1 MTDVFTQE
9 KRSEIMRKIGPKGS
23 RPEKQLRSMV
33 HRMGYRFRLH
43 GQDLPGKPD
52 IVLPKHHKVIFMNS
66 CFFHGH
72 RGCSRGQS
80 RPSTNAEKWAVKIE
94 GNRRRDIRD
103 HRRLRRMGWDYLVVW
118 QCEIKKGNED
128 RLRARIRK
136 FLEE

>member
-1 MTDVFTQE
+1 MDTFTPQ
-9 KRSEIMRKIGPKGS
+9 KRSEIMRRIGPKGS
-23 RPEKQLRSMV
+23 VPERLLRSMV

-43 GQDLPGKPD
+43 GRDLPGTPD
-52 IVLPKHHKVIFMNS
+52 IVLPKHHKVVFMNS

-72 RGCSRGQS
+72 TACNRGQS
-80 RPSTNAEKWAVKIE
+80 RPSTNAERWAAKIE

-103 HRRLRRMGWDYLVVW
+103 HRRLRKMGWDYLVIW

-128 RLRARIRK
+128 RLESKIRR